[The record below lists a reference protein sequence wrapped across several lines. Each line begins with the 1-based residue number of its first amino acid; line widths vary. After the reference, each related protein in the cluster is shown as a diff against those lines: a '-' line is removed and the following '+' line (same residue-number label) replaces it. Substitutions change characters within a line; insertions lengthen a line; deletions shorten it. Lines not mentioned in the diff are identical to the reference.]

1 MFIIVVIISIELTIT
16 IWQVVIITEGEVIG
30 IIVKEVVVISIK
42 FMIIMFMV
50 FIEPTIEMVSMFEL
64 KVNYFKV
71 II

>member
-50 FIEPTIEMVSMFEL
+50 FIEPIIEMVSMFEL